1 VNSSLVTTG
10 SRPERQRKNR
20 HRENGVGAAGR
31 VEELLNQWVRLS
43 RHLPIFHR
51 SHRSNGRDRQDRSAS
66 CFTETCQY
74 RNRNRLWKTAKYNP
88 VPKRNRR
95 PTGDQALHLL
105 NCCGDENTWTKGGV
119 FVGLRPQLQ
128 FGREV
133 GKLEPQIEHL
143 QWSPKM
149 GSDWG
154 ETEPGRGRRSY
165 DFSYRVA

>member
-1 VNSSLVTTG
+1 MVSVLQVVSKNFLTNG
-10 SRPERQRKNR
+10 SDYRGISRSFTVPTVQT
-20 HRENGVGAAGR
+20 VG
-31 VEELLNQWVRLS
+31 
-43 RHLPIFHR
+43 
-51 SHRSNGRDRQDRSAS
+51 DRQDRSAS

-105 NCCGDENTWTKGGV
+105 NCCGDENTWTKGGA
-119 FVGLRPQLQ
+119 FVGPRPLLQ